1 MNPLLYNEYMQIKME
16 NNNVLNAEMG
26 RLAE

>member
-16 NNNVLNAEMG
+16 NNNVLNTEMG